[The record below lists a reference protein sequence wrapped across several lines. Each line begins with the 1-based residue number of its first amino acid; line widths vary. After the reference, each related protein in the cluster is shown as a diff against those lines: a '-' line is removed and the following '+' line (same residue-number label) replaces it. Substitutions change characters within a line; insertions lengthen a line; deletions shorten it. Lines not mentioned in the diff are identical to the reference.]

1 MRWLNLHAA
10 DRPLLGAIAGDGSI
24 VPVDDACRSAGV
36 SVPVDTPDLVRAWLR
51 DADRLRR
58 AVASAAPATDRQ
70 RSDLTLASAAH
81 RPGKLL
87 CLAGNYRE
95 HIVESGFAPVAV
107 QDVITPQMFLKPS
120 TCLIGDKATVRLSPE
135 NVRVGWEVELA
146 VVIGRPASRVPVASA
161 MDHVFGYTILND
173 LSERGLN
180 SRLSGRRLRERDPF
194 FDWLAG
200 KWFDGFAPC
209 GPWIVTADEVPDPHA
224 LELRLMVNGEVRQQG
239 TTADMIFDIPTL
251 IARAS
256 AIMTL
261 EPGDLI
267 ATGTPAGAGIG
278 TGESFLRPGDH
289 VVCEIDGI
297 GALHTTIGDAA

>member
-1 MRWLNLHAA
+1 MRWLNLHIGDRQLLGTVAA
-10 DRPLLGAIAGDGSI
+10 DDSVVFI
-24 VPVDDACRSAGV
+24 DDACRSAGV
-36 SVPVDTPDLVRAWLR
+36 SVPVDTPDLVRAWLH
-51 DADRLRR
+51 DSDRLRR
-58 AVASAAPATDRQ
+58 IVASVSPASWRQ
-70 RSDLTLASAAH
+70 RSDVKLASAVQ

-107 QDVITPQMFLKPS
+107 EDVITPQMFLKPS
-120 TCLIGDKATVRLSPE
+120 TCLIGDNAEVRLSPE

-146 VVIGRPASRVPVASA
+146 VVIGRSASRVSVASA

-180 SRLSGRRLRERDPF
+180 SRLPGRRLRERDPF

-209 GPWIVTADEVPDPHA
+209 GPWIVTADEIPDPHA
-224 LELRLMVNGEVRQQG
+224 LELRLTVNGELRQRG

-251 IARAS
+251 IASAS

-261 EPGDLI
+261 EPGDII

-278 TGESFLRPGDH
+278 TSESVLRPGDQ
-289 VVCEIDGI
+289 VVCEIDAI
-297 GALHTTIGDAA
+297 GALHTTIGEAA

>member
-1 MRWLNLHAA
+1 MRWLNLYGR
-10 DRPLLGAIAGDGSI
+10 DRSFAGAVAGDRAI
-24 VPVDDACRSAGV
+24 VDVAKACEMAGRAA
-36 SVPVDTPDLVRAWLR
+36 PADTPDLVRACL
-51 DADRLRR
+51 DDPDRLR
-58 AVASAAPATDRQ
+58 AIVASAPPAARRQ
-70 RSDLTLASAAH
+70 PRDVRFASAVQ
-81 RPGKLL
+81 RPGKIL

-95 HIVESGFAPVAV
+95 HIVESGFAPVAE

-120 TCLIGDKATVRLSPE
+120 TCLIGDGAEVVMGPE

-146 VVIGRPASRVPVASA
+146 VVIGRTATRVDVEHA

-173 LSERGLN
+173 LSERALH
-180 SRLSGRRLRERDPF
+180 SCLKGRRLRERDPF

-209 GPWIVTADEVPDPHA
+209 GPWIVTADEIPDPHR
-224 LELRLMVNGEVRQQG
+224 LELRLTVNGELRQQG
-239 TTADMIFDIPTL
+239 TTADMIFDVPTL
-251 IARAS
+251 IAKAS

-261 EPGDLI
+261 EPGDVI

-278 TGESFLRPGDH
+278 TGESFLRPRDR

-297 GALHTTIGDAA
+297 GALHTTIGGAA